1 MKWPHE
7 RAFYRIEYP
16 TRERPS
22 LEAHGVVYDVI
33 DICETG
39 VRYHV
44 LNGRPTIGD
53 SLHGTVRFRRGEEV
67 PVTGEIVRVQDGY
80 AAVRLDPPG
89 VPLRIIL
96 EEQKFL
102 LRHYPRQHH

>member
-7 RAFYRIEYP
+7 RAYYRIEYP
-16 TRERPS
+16 TRERPT
-22 LEAHGVVYDVI
+22 LEAHGRVYEVI
-33 DICETG
+33 DICESG
-39 VRYHV
+39 VRYRV
-44 LNGRPTIGD
+44 EDTRPKPGD
-53 SLHGTVRFRRGEEV
+53 SLHAKVRFRRGEEIAV
-67 PVTGEIVRVQDGY
+67 SGEIIRVQDGY

-102 LRHYPRQHH
+102 LRHYPRQHR

>member
-22 LEAHGVVYDVI
+22 LELIGEVYDVI
-33 DICETG
+33 DVCESG
-39 VRYHV
+39 VRY
-44 LNGRPTIGD
+44 LLRGGRPKAGD
-53 SLHGTVRFRRGEEV
+53 SIHATVRFRRGDV
-67 PVTGEIVRVQDGY
+67 VAVTGEIVRVQDGY

-89 VPLRIIL
+89 IPLRIIL

-102 LRHYPRQHH
+102 LRHYPRQPH